1 MRPEP
6 LDVPVPAALL
16 LQERETVMTTPKTT
30 PKTTPGNRHSPAA
43 ILVCASVILAISL
56 GVRHSFGLFL
66 QPVSMDGG
74 WGREVFAFA
83 IALQN
88 LVWGIAQPFAGMAAD
103 RFGAGKVIVAGTA
116 LYILGLVVMAQPAG
130 STAFVLGAGI
140 LVGLGLS
147 GTTYPLVL
155 GAVTRSV
162 APERRSLAMGIAM
175 GGAAFGQFIML
186 PGALGGIEILGWP
199 GALIA
204 MSILGATMIPL
215 SIPLFERGGA
225 APALESLEVTAGAA
239 VRAALGNRSFQLLAL
254 GFFVCGFQVVF
265 IATHLPAF
273 LTDKG
278 LPVEAGS
285 TVLALIGLLN
295 IAGTYYAGLWGGRYR
310 KPMLLSWLYL
320 ARAIIIAAF
329 AFLPVTTWS
338 AYAFGAVMGLFW
350 LSTVPLTNG
359 TIADLFGVRNMSMLG
374 GVVFF
379 AHQLGAF
386 LGGWVGGVLYDRLG
400 SYDGAW
406 GLAIGLSLIAA
417 LLNAPIRL
425 SAVATT
431 AEPVRVPT

>member
-1 MRPEP
+1 MSLQP

-16 LQERETVMTTPKTT
+16 AQKRETVMTTPK
-30 PKTTPGNRHSPAA
+30 PRHSPVAV
-43 ILVCASVILAISL
+43 LVCASAILALSL
-56 GVRHSFGLFL
+56 GIRHSFGLFL

-88 LVWGIAQPFAGMAAD
+88 LIWGVSQPFAGMAAD
-103 RFGAGKVIVAGTA
+103 RIGAGKVIVAGTI
-116 LYILGLVVMAQPAG
+116 LYALGLLTMAQSAG
-130 STAFVLGAGI
+130 PTVFVLGAGL
-140 LVGLGLS
+140 LVGIGLS

-155 GAVTRSV
+155 GAVTRAV
-162 APERRSLAMGIAM
+162 APEKRSLAMGIAM
-175 GGAAFGQFIML
+175 GGAAFGQFVML
-186 PGALGGIEILGWP
+186 PGALFGIGQLGWS

-204 MSILGATMIPL
+204 MSILGVAMIPL
-215 SIPLFERGGA
+215 ATPLFEGGGSTV
-225 APALESLEVTAGAA
+225 PAQGREATAGEA
-239 VRAALGNRSFQLLAL
+239 VRAALAHRGFRLLAL

-273 LTDKG
+273 LSDKG
-278 LPVEAGS
+278 LPVETGS

-295 IAGTYYAGLWGGRYR
+295 IIGTYCAGLWGGRYR
-310 KPMLLSWLYL
+310 KPMLLVWLYL
-320 ARAIIIAAF
+320 ARAVIIAVF
-329 AFLPVTTWS
+329 VYLPVSAWS

-374 GVVFF
+374 GVIFF

-406 GLAIGLSLIAA
+406 ALAIGLSLVAA
-417 LLNAPIRL
+417 LLNLPIKITETRE
-425 SAVATT
+425 AVADS
-431 AEPVRVPT
+431 AAPAKVPT